1 MRIRLSLLSA
11 LFASIALAF
20 PAQAQPGGPA
30 TGSSPGAYAPAA
42 DKAAFEKTNVTTDV
56 TDVWWPDAEPG
67 WGIQL
72 IHNNDLIFATMFV
85 YGAGNVPTF
94 FVAVLANTPS
104 GSGVW
109 TGELLSTT
117 GSPFGATWNPASAS
131 ETVVGTMTFTLT
143 GIGTGT
149 LAYNVGATNVL
160 KTITRQPL
168 KLENNAGDYLL
179 TDTYDGG
186 AGCGV
191 GSETGTL
198 NIVQTGTAA
207 TLTINWSGNICTFP
221 TTYSQLG
228 RLGQYQGTMACSN
241 GTTGTANFFEV
252 HNRVKIVTGRYNIS
266 NSFGCTYAGRWVA
279 IAPTP

>member
-1 MRIRLSLLSA
+1 MRTA
-11 LFASIALAF
+11 IALVFVLVLSVAA
-20 PAQAQPGGPA
+20 PSHAQPGGPGQGMHA
-30 TGSSPGAYAPAA
+30 VAAASDA
-42 DKAAFEKTNVTTDV
+42 DKAAFDKTNITTDV
-56 TDVWWPDAEPG
+56 TDVWWPDAESG
-67 WGIQL
+67 WGIFF

-94 FVAVLANTPS
+94 YIAVLANTPS
-104 GSGVW
+104 GSGTW
-109 TGELLSTT
+109 TGDLSATT
-117 GSPFGATWNPASAS
+117 GSPFSAPWNPAAAT

-149 LAYNVGATNVL
+149 LAYNVGPSNVS
-160 KTITRQPL
+160 KTLNRQPL

-179 TDTYDGG
+179 TDTFAGG
-186 AGCGV
+186 SGCGT
-191 GSETGTL
+191 GSESGTL

-228 RLGQYQGTMACSN
+228 RLGQYLGTMSCSN

-252 HNRVKIVTGRYNIS
+252 HNRVKMVNGRYNIS
-266 NSFGCTYAGRWVA
+266 NSFGCTYTGRFAA